1 MTGIF
6 LSETGNGERTQNPV
20 RSFPTKILTTSVRIR
35 KTDLVSEKRAGYRI
49 IKDTIEMKTSR
60 FCEGTAGFYIRTFLV
75 GALEYNRNVYE
86 YRRKKKIRLEIA
98 FYL

>member
-1 MTGIF
+1 
-6 LSETGNGERTQNPV
+6 
-20 RSFPTKILTTSVRIR
+20 
-35 KTDLVSEKRAGYRI
+35 
-49 IKDTIEMKTSR
+49 MKTSG

>member
-49 IKDTIEMKTSR
+49 IKDTIEMKKPAVLVKERLVFISVR
-60 FCEGTAGFYIRTFLV
+60 F
-75 GALEYNRNVYE
+75 
-86 YRRKKKIRLEIA
+86 
-98 FYL
+98 